1 MARPTL
7 REGVGTEI
15 LLRSLLTKPNSETVW
30 VQGSILYLPGVNPFL
45 QLEIE
50 FTMPYCGESGS
61 IRGNRVILLI
71 STSL

>member
-1 MARPTL
+1 MVRPTL
-7 REGVGTEI
+7 REGVGTKI

-50 FTMPYCGESGS
+50 FTMPY
-61 IRGNRVILLI
+61 
-71 STSL
+71 